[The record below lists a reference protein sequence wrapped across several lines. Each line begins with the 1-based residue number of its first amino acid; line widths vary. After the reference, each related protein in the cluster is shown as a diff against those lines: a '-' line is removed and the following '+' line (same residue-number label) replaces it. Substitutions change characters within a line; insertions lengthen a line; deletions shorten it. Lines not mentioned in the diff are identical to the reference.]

1 MYNVFKRPMF
11 KRGGSTTGTGI
22 MSHVEPRVMQ
32 QAGTG
37 YAGLIS
43 EGMASELARG
53 KPGFSTSYGV
63 QNYSTRIGPP
73 APNAFQRFIGR
84 IPNPIRS
91 FSGAAL
97 PYAVGAGAGYGLGA
111 LTDYF
116 VRGTDTPLAYRTR
129 KQIMEEDPFS
139 YAETD
144 MNVGEK
150 MRRVEEAQKIGVAP
164 GLFPRGGITKFYES
178 QGLDPETGLP
188 KQDEGEKERFF
199 SRLEAQRKM
208 QENKETAE
216 AANKA
221 LNKNPG
227 EKTETTYKEADNR
240 SRLQKEA
247 DEILGIIQDKDLDRA
262 EAALLVSET
271 LKQGGSITDKI
282 DYAVKNAKGII
293 RRKSQEKQAAK
304 LLAYKTVKEEDIAK
318 IKAGELPGIS
328 KVINRL
334 AELQAT
340 DPAKLSPTQLK
351 EMKGLESYL
360 EKDNYPEKLQQ
371 KAYYDYYMEN
381 RGQIP
386 SLEAQITELSKNK
399 KLNAEEARE
408 LTNAKK
414 ELQLLKTLEQLTG
427 FGGLKLKEGGRVN
440 YANGTQMAPEL
451 ESQNIEGASN
461 EFPTKTVEK
470 LSFAELRNRLPK
482 EITDDVVSLIST
494 SEEALQDFAYIRT
507 QQDIN
512 NFNVKYGVNL
522 ILPPAKG

>member
-11 KRGGSTTGTGI
+11 KRGGPTKGTGV
-22 MSHVEPRVMQ
+22 MSHVEPRVKQ
-32 QAGTG
+32 QFGTG
-37 YAGLIS
+37 AEGLIS
-43 EGMASELARG
+43 EGMRNQLAREAA
-53 KPGFSTSYGV
+53 K
-63 QNYSTRIGPP
+63 R
-73 APNAFQRFIGR
+73 
-84 IPNPIRS
+84 
-91 FSGAAL
+91 AAL
-97 PYAVGAGAGYGLGA
+97 QASISSGVGPTLMTAGTAASTAIPFLLPTGIMASYLYG
-111 LTDYF
+111 
-116 VRGTDTPLAYRTR
+116 P
-129 KQIMEEDPFS
+129 
-139 YAETD
+139 
-144 MNVGEK
+144 
-150 MRRVEEAQKIGVAP
+150 EAQKADEVIGMYGEAAP
-164 GLFPRGGITKFYES
+164 EEILTEASQYLGAPARRASKIES
-178 QGLDPETGLP
+178 LRSDFDEIRRR
-188 KQDEGEKERFF
+188 KQQAADI
-199 SRLEAQRKM
+199 AARKM

-247 DEILGIIQDKDLDRA
+247 DEILGVIQDKDLDRA
-262 EAALLVSET
+262 EAALLVSKA
-271 LKQGGSITDKI
+271 LKQGGSLSDKI
-282 DYAVKNAKGII
+282 DYALKDAGGII
-293 RRKSQEKQAAK
+293 KRKGQERQAAK
-304 LLAYKTVKEEDIAK
+304 LLAYKTIKEEDIAK

-351 EMKGLESYL
+351 EMQGLESYL

-371 KAYYDYYMEN
+371 NTFFKYYTEN

-386 SLEAQITELSKNK
+386 SIEATIAELSKKK
-399 KLNAEEARE
+399 KLDAAEA
-408 LTNAKK
+408 K
-414 ELQLLKTLEQLTG
+414 ELADKQKELELLRALEQLTG
-427 FGGLKLKEGGRVN
+427 FGSLKLKEGGRVN
-440 YANGTQMAPEL
+440 YANGTQMESEL

-482 EITDDVVSLIST
+482 EITDDVVSLIAT

>member
-1 MYNVFKRPMF
+1 MF
-11 KRGGSTTGTGI
+11 K
-22 MSHVEPRVMQ
+22 
-32 QAGTG
+32 
-37 YAGLIS
+37 
-43 EGMASELARG
+43 
-53 KPGFSTSYGV
+53 KPDEE
-63 QNYSTRIGPP
+63 
-73 APNAFQRFIGR
+73 
-84 IPNPIRS
+84 
-91 FSGAAL
+91 AA
-97 PYAVGAGAGYGLGA
+97 
-111 LTDYF
+111 
-116 VRGTDTPLAYRTR
+116 
-129 KQIMEEDPFS
+129 
-139 YAETD
+139 
-144 MNVGEK
+144 GEK
-150 MRRVEEAQKIGVAP
+150 K
-164 GLFPRGGITKFYES
+164 
-178 QGLDPETGLP
+178 
-188 KQDEGEKERFF
+188 RFL

-208 QENKETAE
+208 QEDKKTTEVVN
-216 AANKA
+216 NA

-247 DEILGIIQDKDLDRA
+247 DEILGVIQDKDLDRA
-262 EAALLVSET
+262 EAALLVSKA
-271 LKQGGSITDKI
+271 LKQGGSLSDKI
-282 DYAVKNAKGII
+282 DYALKDAGGII
-293 RRKSQEKQAAK
+293 KRKGQERQAAK
-304 LLAYKTVKEEDIAK
+304 LLAYKTIKEEDIAK

-351 EMKGLESYL
+351 EMQGLESYL

-371 KAYYDYYMEN
+371 NTFFKYYTEN

-386 SLEAQITELSKNK
+386 SIEATIAELSKKK
-399 KLNAEEARE
+399 KLDAAEA
-408 LTNAKK
+408 K
-414 ELQLLKTLEQLTG
+414 ELADKQKELELLRALEQLTG
-427 FGGLKLKEGGRVN
+427 FGSLKLKEGGRVN
-440 YANGTQMAPEL
+440 YANGTQMESEL

-482 EITDDVVSLIST
+482 EITDDVVSLIAT

>member
-11 KRGGSTTGTGI
+11 KRGGPTKGTGI
-22 MSHVEPRVMQ
+22 MSHVEPRRNYNLG
-32 QAGTG
+32 A
-37 YAGLIS
+37 YGLVS
-43 EGMASELARG
+43 QGMAYEAQAR
-53 KPGFSTSYGV
+53 P
-63 QNYSTRIGPP
+63 NP

-84 IPNPIRS
+84 IPSPIRS
-91 FSGAAL
+91 FSGAAS
-97 PYAVGAGAGYGLGA
+97 PYFAGAGAGYGLGA

-116 VRGTDTPLAYRTR
+116 VRGTDTPVAYRTR

-247 DEILGIIQDKDLDRA
+247 DEILGVIQDKDLDRA
-262 EAALLVSET
+262 EAALLVSKA
-271 LKQGGSITDKI
+271 LKQGGSLSDKI
-282 DYAVKNAKGII
+282 DYALKDAGGII
-293 RRKSQEKQAAK
+293 KRKGQERQAAK
-304 LLAYKTVKEEDIAK
+304 LLAYKTIKEEDIAK

-351 EMKGLESYL
+351 EMQGLESYL

-371 KAYYDYYMEN
+371 NTFFKYYTEN

-386 SLEAQITELSKNK
+386 SIEATIAELSKKK
-399 KLNAEEARE
+399 KLDAAEA
-408 LTNAKK
+408 K
-414 ELQLLKTLEQLTG
+414 ELADKQKELELLRALEQLTG
-427 FGGLKLKEGGRVN
+427 FGSLKLKEGGRVN
-440 YANGTQMAPEL
+440 YANGTQMESEL

-482 EITDDVVSLIST
+482 EITDDVVSLIAT